1 MPRNERQEGKERDIE
16 RGRETRRQREIET
29 MYGKQWQACKWIFKE
44 RKYENK
50 ILGSIIKVTQIDH
63 KDNFPR

>member
-1 MPRNERQEGKERDIE
+1 
-16 RGRETRRQREIET
+16 
-29 MYGKQWQACKWIFKE
+29 MYGKQWQACKWILKE